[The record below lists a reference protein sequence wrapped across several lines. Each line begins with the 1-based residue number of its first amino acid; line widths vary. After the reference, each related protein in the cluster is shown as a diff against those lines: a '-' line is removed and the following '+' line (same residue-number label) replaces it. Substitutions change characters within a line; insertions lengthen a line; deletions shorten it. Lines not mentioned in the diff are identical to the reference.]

1 MFSGTGTIKIIILKQ
16 QGMAAARFGG
26 ESRADSSLRSINKLM
41 PVPLLLSLPGTNYLN
56 KLYLFSLSELLG
68 ESFLLSFWSKS
79 RSVNGKYIH
88 QILIF
93 MLRKLFYGPGDLNRP
108 TVVRKVLLTVSEDMK
123 MQPFTCLSYLQC
135 VLCKPVLTALY
146 SLSFLHFPK

>member
-88 QILIF
+88 
-93 MLRKLFYGPGDLNRP
+93 
-108 TVVRKVLLTVSEDMK
+108 
-123 MQPFTCLSYLQC
+123 
-135 VLCKPVLTALY
+135 
-146 SLSFLHFPK
+146 